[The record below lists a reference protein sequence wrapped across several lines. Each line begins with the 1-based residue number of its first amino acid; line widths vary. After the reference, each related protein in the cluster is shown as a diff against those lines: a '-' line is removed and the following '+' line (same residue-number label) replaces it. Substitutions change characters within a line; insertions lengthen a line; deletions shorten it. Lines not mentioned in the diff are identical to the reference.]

1 MTFGTEEPSSVRID
15 GRRGK
20 GTGSDGRDGVLPTQG
35 GATGE
40 SRPGATTGRAG
51 AATEAAVPMSG
62 EQDPIGM
69 LRAYADHP
77 SAFLAV
83 NARTRH
89 YYGSGVRG
97 LVAFLPGERHHLQFA
112 GPFAAPAD
120 RGPLLDEYL
129 HALDRGPG
137 RRKALTAVQLRS
149 HDVPLYA
156 DRGFAVNQLGVSY
169 GIDLSRFTLRGKP
182 LAKVRQNVSRAR
194 REGVTVTEVADEGL
208 PDRPTLD
215 RIDRQW
221 LRDKGRLVRQL
232 SFMVGEHGGIGRT
245 LRRTF
250 LARHRG
256 EVVAYITYAP
266 AWGSRPGW
274 LCDLS
279 RRCPQAP
286 VGTHELITLTALG
299 RFTEEGAGW
308 LHLGLAP
315 FVGLADEH
323 EQPCAS
329 ALLGWAIRQGAKRG
343 RELYPARTQEAFKLK
358 WAPHVCEPEY
368 VAFQD
373 RVRVAA
379 VWRLLRATR
388 VL

>member
-1 MTFGTEEPSSVRID
+1 VALNVDRACRIA
-15 GRRGK
+15 RR
-20 GTGSDGRDGVLPTQG
+20 R
-35 GATGE
+35 
-40 SRPGATTGRAG
+40 RADDRVG
-51 AATEAAVPMSG
+51 AAMKTAVPVSS
-62 EQDPIGM
+62 EQNPIDA

-83 NARTRH
+83 NAQTRH
-89 YYGSGVRG
+89 YYGSDVPG
-97 LVAFLPGERHHLQFA
+97 LVAVLPAHPHHIQFG
-112 GPFAAPAD
+112 GPFAAPAA

-129 HALDRGPG
+129 HTLSRGPG
-137 RRKALTAVQLRS
+137 RRKTLTAVQLRS
-149 HDVPLYA
+149 QDIALYA
-156 DRGFAVNQLGVSY
+156 DRGFVVNQLGISH
-169 GIDLSRFTLRGKP
+169 GIDLTRFTLRGKP

-194 REGVTVTEVADEGL
+194 REGVTVTEVGPEARLDQG
-208 PDRPTLD
+208 TLD
-215 RIDRQW
+215 HIDRQW
-221 LRDKGRLVRQL
+221 LRDKGRYVRQL

-256 EVVAYITYAP
+256 ATVAYITYVP

-279 RRCPQAP
+279 RRSPQAP
-286 VGTHELITLTALG
+286 VGTHELITLTALS
-299 RFTEEGAGW
+299 RFAEEGAGW

-323 EQPCAS
+323 EPPCAS
-329 ALLGWAIRQGAKRG
+329 GLLGWAIRQVEKRG
-343 RELYPARTQEAFKLK
+343 RALYPSRTQEAFKLK
-358 WAPHVCEPEY
+358 WAPHVSEPEY

-373 RVRVAA
+373 RVRVGA

>member
-15 GRRGK
+15 RRREN
-20 GTGSDGRDGVLPTQG
+20 GTDSDGRSGVLPEQG

-40 SRPGATTGRAG
+40 HRPRTDGRPEEARR
-51 AATEAAVPMSG
+51 AAAAESS
-62 EQDPIGM
+62 ERNPIEV
-69 LRAYADHP
+69 LRAHADHP

-83 NARTRH
+83 NTRTRH
-89 YYGSGVRG
+89 YYGSGVPG
-97 LVAFLPGERHHLQFA
+97 LVAHLPGRRQHIQFG
-112 GPFAAPAD
+112 GPFAAPGQ
-120 RGPLLDEYL
+120 RGALLDEYL
-129 HALDRGPG
+129 HMLGSGPG

-149 HDVPLYA
+149 HDIALYA

-169 GIDLSRFTLRGKP
+169 GVDLSRFTLRGKP

-194 REGVTVTEVADEGL
+194 REGVTVTEVGAEAL
-208 PDRPTLD
+208 PDRRTLEQ
-215 RIDRQW
+215 IDREW

-232 SFMVGEHGGIGRT
+232 SFMVGEHGGIGGP

-250 LARHRG
+250 LARHRD
-256 EVVAYITYAP
+256 EIVAYITYAP

-279 RRCPQAP
+279 RRRPQAP
-286 VGTHELITLTALG
+286 VGTHELITLTALN

-323 EQPCAS
+323 EVPGAS
-329 ALLGWAIRQGAKRG
+329 ALLGWAIRQGTKRG
-343 RELYPARTQEAFKLK
+343 LYPARTQEAFKLK
-358 WAPHVCEPEY
+358 WAPHVSEPEY
-368 VAFQD
+368 LAFQD
-373 RVRVAA
+373 RVRPAA

-388 VL
+388 VV

>member
-1 MTFGTEEPSSVRID
+1 MTFGREEPSTVAARDNDTSPLIRPRTN
-15 GRRGK
+15 RRPTAWAPPAGS
-20 GTGSDGRDGVLPTQG
+20 TGAVQAARTPLATVPVQG
-35 GATGE
+35 EHSSIAL
-40 SRPGATTGRAG
+40 
-51 AATEAAVPMSG
+51 
-62 EQDPIGM
+62 
-69 LRAYADHP
+69 LRTYADHP

-89 YYGSGVRG
+89 YYGHRVPG
-97 LVAFLPGERHHLQFA
+97 LVAFRPGHSHHIQFG
-112 GPFAAPAD
+112 GPFARPAE

-129 HALDRGPG
+129 RTLGPGPG
-137 RRKALTAVQLRS
+137 RRKTLTAVQLRA

-156 DRGFAVNQLGVSY
+156 DRGFVVNQLGVSY

-194 REGVTVTEVADEGL
+194 REGVTVTEVG
-208 PDRPTLD
+208 PDAPLDQRTVD
-215 RIDRQW
+215 RIDREW
-221 LRDKGRLVRQL
+221 LRDKGRHVRQL
-232 SFMVGEHGGIGRT
+232 SFMVGEHGGIGRP

-250 LARHRG
+250 VARHCG
-256 EVVAYITYAP
+256 ETVAYITYAP

-279 RRCPQAP
+279 RRSPRAP
-286 VGTHELITLTALG
+286 VGTHELINLTALS

-323 EQPCAS
+323 EPACAS
-329 ALLGWAIRQGAKRG
+329 GPLGWAMRQMAGRG
-343 RELYPARTQEAFKLK
+343 HALYPSRTQEAFKLK
-358 WAPHVCEPEY
+358 WAPHVSEPAY
-368 VAFQD
+368 MAFQD
-373 RVRVAA
+373 RVRPAA
-379 VWRLLRATR
+379 LWRLLRATR

>member
-1 MTFGTEEPSSVRID
+1 MTFGREEPSSVRID
-15 GRRGK
+15 RSGGN
-20 GTGSDGRDGVLPTQG
+20 GTGSDARDGVLPAQG
-35 GATGE
+35 GAAGE
-40 SRPGATTGRAG
+40 SRHGADGRPGA
-51 AATEAAVPMSG
+51 AATAAVPVSS
-62 EQDPIGM
+62 EQDPIGL
-69 LRAYADHP
+69 LRSHADHP

-83 NARTRH
+83 NAQTRH
-89 YYGSGVRG
+89 YYGSGVPG
-97 LVAFLPGERHHLQFA
+97 LVAYLPGQRHHIQFA
-112 GPFAAPAD
+112 GPFAAPAE

-129 HALDRGPG
+129 HTLGRGPG
-137 RRKALTAVQLRS
+137 RRKLLTAVQLRS
-149 HDVPLYA
+149 NDIALYT
-156 DRGFAVNQLGVSY
+156 DRGFTVNQLGISH

-194 REGVTVTEVADEGL
+194 REGVVVTEVRSEAL
-208 PDRPTLD
+208 PDQRTLD
-215 RIDRQW
+215 HIDRQW

-250 LARHRG
+250 LAHHRG
-256 EVVAYITYAP
+256 AIVAYITYAP

-286 VGTHELITLTALG
+286 VGTHELITLTALN

-323 EQPCAS
+323 EPPGAS
-329 ALLGWAIRQGAKRG
+329 GVLGWTIRQSAKRG
-343 RELYPARTQEAFKLK
+343 RDLYPARSQEAFKLK
-358 WAPHVCEPEY
+358 WAPHVSEPEY